1 MAAVVDAHNWRRDKY
16 GDGRNKPAKNKVFH
30 KRNLSQFTI
39 RFDCGQKALANLPM
53 RVKRIEDI
61 NTNQSVPKKSK
72 IVQSKNLAPPE
83 AGASSPAVESTKA
96 PRARRAATNRK
107 RPGSRDKK
115 IAAPQKEKIS
125 MPPEA
130 GEPTE
135 PLDDQIRLRAYFISE
150 RRRRFALPG
159 DAESDWLEAKRQLL
173 SESGP
178 R

>member
-1 MAAVVDAHNWRRDKY
+1 
-16 GDGRNKPAKNKVFH
+16 VFH
-30 KRNLSQFTI
+30 RKNLPQFTI
-39 RFDCGQKALANLPM
+39 RLDRGEKALANQPM

-72 IVQSKNLAPPE
+72 IVQSKNLAPVE
-83 AGASSPAVESTKA
+83 AGGSRP
-96 PRARRAATNRK
+96 RRAATSRK
-107 RPGSRDKK
+107 KPAPRGKQ
-115 IAAPQKEKIS
+115 IATVQEGKVS

-130 GEPTE
+130 GEPVE
-135 PLDDQIRLRAYFISE
+135 PSDEQVRLRAYFISE

-173 SESGP
+173 SETGP